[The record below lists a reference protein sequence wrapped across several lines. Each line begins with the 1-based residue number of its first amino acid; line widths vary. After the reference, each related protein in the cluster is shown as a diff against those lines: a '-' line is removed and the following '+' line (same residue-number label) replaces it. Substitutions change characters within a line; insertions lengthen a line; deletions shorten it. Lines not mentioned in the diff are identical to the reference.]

1 MIPDVPKL
9 YNAWFC
15 PFAQRAWISLLE
27 KGVKFEYIEQDPYNK
42 TPEWLAVNPRGM
54 VPVIVHNGK
63 SVYESAVCIEY
74 VDEAWETSKSLLSKD
89 PYQRARIRIQSD
101 YIEKKV
107 VPPFY
112 RLLMK
117 KSDEERTAAKQDL
130 VTALK
135 VLFADKEQ
143 SNGPLLGGKA
153 LNMVDIM
160 LVPFAY
166 RFAVILP
173 RYRDWSIPEATGL
186 ELYHQWYTAVCQC
199 DSVRNTMP
207 EEEKLVEKYRRYAE
221 DTAQSLVAD
230 AVRKGTALP

>member
-1 MIPDVPKL
+1 M
-9 YNAWFC
+9 
-15 PFAQRAWISLLE
+15 
-27 KGVKFEYIEQDPYNK
+27 KFEYIEQDPYNK
-42 TPEWLAVNPRGM
+42 TPEWLAINPRGM

-74 VDEAWETSKSLLSKD
+74 VDEAWETGKDLLSKD
-89 PYQRARIRIQSD
+89 LYQKARIRIQSD
-101 YIEKKV
+101 YVGKKI

-117 KSDEERTAAKQDL
+117 KLDDEQTAAKQDL

-135 VLFADKEQ
+135 VLFAEKEQ
-143 SNGPLLGGKA
+143 SDGPLFGGKV

-173 RYRDWSIPEATGL
+173 RYRNWSVPEESGL
-186 ELYHQWYTAVCQC
+186 EPYHQWYAAVCQC
-199 DSVRNTMP
+199 ESVRGTMP
-207 EEEKLVEKYRRYAE
+207 DEEKLVESYRRYAE
-221 DTAQSLVAD
+221 DTAQSQVAE